1 MLVDYNGHD
10 KTSSG
15 IYVIENLVDGKKYI
29 GRTKCF
35 LKRYRQY
42 VQYIRSSEAVRC
54 NEYMQRAFV
63 KYGGDNFIFKVLE
76 VCRLEDLVQRE
87 YELILEFGTLDKN
100 VGYNLRNDKIGV
112 GMITHELTSLKIS
125 NRLKKEWASGVRAKH
140 SEKMTK
146 HTFVIYDPDGDEVTT
161 LSLKELQESLYSRA
175 TSRISIKGVRWVPL
189 GNGGWVEKVPVDE
202 YIESRKETPKPEE
215 ILW

>member
-1 MLVDYNGHD
+1 MLVDYNGHG
-10 KTSSG
+10 KMSSG
-15 IYVIENLVDGKKYI
+15 IYVIENLVDGKKYV

-35 LKRYRQY
+35 YKRYQQY
-42 VQYIRSSEAVRC
+42 VHDFRNQKASRC
-54 NEYMQRAFV
+54 NEYMLRACI
-63 KYGGDNFIFKVLE
+63 KHGAGNFIFRVFE
-76 VCRLEDLVQRE
+76 VCALEDLVQRE
-87 YELILEFGTLDKN
+87 YELILELGTLDKN

-175 TSRISIKGVRWVPL
+175 TSRISIKGVRWVSL
-189 GNGGWVEKVPVDE
+189 GNSGWVEKVPVDE
-202 YIESRKETPKPEE
+202 YIESRKETSKPEG